1 MNRGEWIGIAAI
13 VIGAFFSSVQILL
26 QWLSMRPLRT
36 PASGASNRRLP
47 ARTKFEWRVPKWVLR
62 IAIFLIQTVAVYFLL
77 LEYRSSQPLTRH
89 SVVIIAC
96 MTALISICF
105 VVPLIIGVYNYLET
119 FSTGSDA

>member
-26 QWLSMRPLRT
+26 QWLSIRPLRA
-36 PASGASNRRLP
+36 PASGTSNRRLP
-47 ARTKFEWRVPKWVLR
+47 ARIKFEWRVPKWVLR
-62 IAIFLIQTVAVYFLL
+62 ITIFLIQTVAVYFLL
-77 LEYRSSQPLTRH
+77 LEYRSSQPLTRP

-96 MTALISICF
+96 MTAVISICF

-119 FSTGSDA
+119 FSIESDA

>member
-13 VIGAFFSSVQILL
+13 GIGALFSSVQILL
-26 QWLSMRPLRT
+26 QWLSMRPLHA
-36 PASGASNRRLP
+36 PSGASNRRLP
-47 ARTKFEWRVPKWVLR
+47 AGTKFESRLPKWVLR
-62 IAIFLIQTVAVYFLL
+62 LTIFLVQTVAVYFLL

-105 VVPLIIGVYNYLET
+105 VVPLIIGIYNYLET

>member
-1 MNRGEWIGIAAI
+1 MNKGEWIGIAAI

-26 QWLSMRPLRT
+26 QWLSMRPPRG
-36 PASGASNRRLP
+36 PAAGDSNRRLP
-47 ARTKFEWRVPKWVLR
+47 AGAKFEWRVPKWLLR
-62 IAIFLIQTVAVYFLL
+62 IANFLIQTAAVYFLL
-77 LEYRSSQPLTRH
+77 MEYRSSQPLTRH

-119 FSTGSDA
+119 LSTGSDA